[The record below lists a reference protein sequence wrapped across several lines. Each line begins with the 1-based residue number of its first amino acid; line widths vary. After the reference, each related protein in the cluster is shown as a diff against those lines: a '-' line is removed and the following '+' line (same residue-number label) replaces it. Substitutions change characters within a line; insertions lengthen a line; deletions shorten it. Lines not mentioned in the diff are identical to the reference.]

1 MLHYEQK
8 IPFRNLKSTDQVI
21 INTQNHEYLFEI
33 LNPAI
38 RSGILS
44 GGRLGDRRH
53 KAIFLFTSQG
63 TEVRVN
69 SNSMRTNAN
78 AIFLL
83 ELNNN
88 LAHLY
93 TSQIKS
99 LQLKRDAS
107 LWETVLNPIEKLV
120 NNTSNSNLEAM
131 PAK

>member
-1 MLHYEQK
+1 MLNYEQK

-21 INTQNHEYLFEI
+21 INTQNHEYQFEI
-33 LNPAI
+33 LNPAT

-44 GGRLGDRRH
+44 GGRLGDSRH

-63 TEVRVN
+63 SEVRVS
-69 SNSMRTNAN
+69 SNSIRTNAS
-78 AIFLL
+78 AVFLL
-83 ELNNN
+83 ELNDN

-93 TSQIKS
+93 TSQIKN

-107 LWETVLNPIEKLV
+107 LWETVLTPLENLIK
-120 NNTSNSNLEAM
+120 NTSNPEAI

>member
-1 MLHYEQK
+1 MLYNEQK

-21 INTQNHEYLFEI
+21 INTQNHEYQFEI
-33 LNPAI
+33 LNPAT

-44 GGRLGDRRH
+44 GGRLGDNRY
-53 KAIFLFTSQG
+53 KAVFLFTSQG

-78 AIFLL
+78 ALFLL
-83 ELNNN
+83 ELNDN

-107 LWETVLNPIEKLV
+107 LWETVLNPLDKLL
-120 NNTSNSNLEAM
+120 NNTSSSNLETI
-131 PAK
+131 PVK